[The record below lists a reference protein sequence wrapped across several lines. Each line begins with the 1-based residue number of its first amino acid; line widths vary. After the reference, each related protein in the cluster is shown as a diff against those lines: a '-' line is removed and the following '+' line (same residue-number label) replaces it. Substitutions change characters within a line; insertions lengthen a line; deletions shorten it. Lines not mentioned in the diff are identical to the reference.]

1 MTSRR
6 GYSLVG
12 LLVTL
17 VCIVVLLSI
26 TLPAMRTAT
35 TGMNEDGTQAPNS
48 AWGASEMMQLQ
59 ALGQVMLTQGL
70 GGGMDSMY
78 PRPSTANGSRD
89 SSFDTTANLCSLL
102 VMED

>member
-1 MTSRR
+1 MGDSAIDVLGQFKATLDALPRASIETLPYEMSNSTGDASGGDESAQDRQLVTSRR

-35 TGMNEDGTQAPNS
+35 TGMNEDGTQRPDS
-48 AWGASEMMQLQ
+48 AG
-59 ALGQVMLTQGL
+59 VR
-70 GGGMDSMY
+70 
-78 PRPSTANGSRD
+78 PR
-89 SSFDTTANLCSLL
+89 
-102 VMED
+102 

>member
-35 TGMNEDGTQAPNS
+35 TE
-48 AWGASEMMQLQ
+48 
-59 ALGQVMLTQGL
+59 
-70 GGGMDSMY
+70 
-78 PRPSTANGSRD
+78 
-89 SSFDTTANLCSLL
+89 
-102 VMED
+102 